1 MINQSANPIKSHVE
15 YTRTKKIWFNEPTNK
30 KQYQPVLVY
39 HSADKMQNAIKSFPA
54 LLSHGNQSG
63 QKRKNNS
70 PPGRPEENAVNQSSQ
85 EQKPQR
91 TQPKLTRWTN
101 FTSTST
107 TSTTATTSSS
117 RKESTPQ
124 SVGPS
129 AKNHHPCQ
137 KAKQT
142 PIWDPKQTAFRVLGN
157 VASFTVCR
165 LQLNVLYNTVYNLFS
180 VLCHE
185 HCHESS
191 QFKFQRLW
199 YPIVSYLT
207 ILGSS
212 VPKGRPCKWWTW
224 LKAVVVLAKEPNM
237 SSSHSRITNCVIRH
251 VRETFDGLLFA
262 SV

>member
-1 MINQSANPIKSHVE
+1 MSNIPE
-15 YTRTKKIWFNEPTNK
+15 PKKYGSMSQRRK

-39 HSADKMQNAIKSFPA
+39 HSAEKMQNAIKSFPA

-107 TSTTATTSSS
+107 TSTTTTSSS

-165 LQLNVLYNTVYNLFS
+165 LQLKCTVYNLFS

-185 HCHESS
+185 PCHESS

-251 VRETFDGLLFA
+251 VRETFDSLLLFA

>member
-1 MINQSANPIKSHVE
+1 MSQRI
-15 YTRTKKIWFNEPTNK
+15 K
-30 KQYQPVLVY
+30 KQHQLVLVY
-39 HSADKMQNAIKSFPA
+39 HSAEKMQNAIKSFPA

-70 PPGRPEENAVNQSSQ
+70 PPGRPEENAVNQSSR

-107 TSTTATTSSS
+107 TSTTTTTSSS

-165 LQLNVLYNTVYNLFS
+165 LQLNVLYIICFQFYVMSLVMNQVN
-180 VLCHE
+180 
-185 HCHESS
+185 SS
-191 QFKFQRLW
+191 SKDYDTLS
-199 YPIVSYLT
+199 YPISQ
-207 ILGSS
+207 S
-212 VPKGRPCKWWTW
+212 
-224 LKAVVVLAKEPNM
+224 
-237 SSSHSRITNCVIRH
+237 
-251 VRETFDGLLFA
+251 
-262 SV
+262 

>member
-1 MINQSANPIKSHVE
+1 MHGQEKTSSRSRTMLCRIKANSVRGQKRVSK

-30 KQYQPVLVY
+30 KQHQPVLVY
-39 HSADKMQNAIKSFPA
+39 HSAEKMQNAIKSFPA

-91 TQPKLTRWTN
+91 TQPKPTRWTN

-107 TSTTATTSSS
+107 STTTSTTTSTSSS

-142 PIWDPKQTAFRVLGN
+142 PI
-157 VASFTVCR
+157 
-165 LQLNVLYNTVYNLFS
+165 
-180 VLCHE
+180 
-185 HCHESS
+185 
-191 QFKFQRLW
+191 
-199 YPIVSYLT
+199 
-207 ILGSS
+207 
-212 VPKGRPCKWWTW
+212 
-224 LKAVVVLAKEPNM
+224 
-237 SSSHSRITNCVIRH
+237 
-251 VRETFDGLLFA
+251 
-262 SV
+262 

>member
-1 MINQSANPIKSHVE
+1 MSNIPE
-15 YTRTKKIWFNEPTNK
+15 PKKYGSMSQRRK

-39 HSADKMQNAIKSFPA
+39 HSAEKMQNAIKSFPA

-63 QKRKNNS
+63 QKRKSNS

-107 TSTTATTSSS
+107 TSTTTTSSS

-142 PIWDPKQTAFRVLGN
+142 PIWDPKQTAFRVLEN
-157 VASFTVCR
+157 VASFTVIR
-165 LQLNVLYNTVYNLFS
+165 LQLNVLYIICFQFYVMSLVMNQVNSSSKDYDTLSYPISQSEAAAYQKGGHDGELDWRLWWCWQRNLICPPATLVSQIASFVMSVRLLTVYCLP
-180 VLCHE
+180 L
-185 HCHESS
+185 
-191 QFKFQRLW
+191 
-199 YPIVSYLT
+199 
-207 ILGSS
+207 
-212 VPKGRPCKWWTW
+212 
-224 LKAVVVLAKEPNM
+224 LKATP
-237 SSSHSRITNCVIRH
+237 R
-251 VRETFDGLLFA
+251 REVELCWTQ
-262 SV
+262 

>member
-1 MINQSANPIKSHVE
+1 METNQAKKEKQFTPGSPRRKRSESKFAGAKS
-15 YTRTKKIWFNEPTNK
+15 
-30 KQYQPVLVY
+30 
-39 HSADKMQNAIKSFPA
+39 
-54 LLSHGNQSG
+54 
-63 QKRKNNS
+63 
-70 PPGRPEENAVNQSSQ
+70 
-85 EQKPQR
+85 QR
-91 TQPKLTRWTN
+91 TQPKPMRWTN
-101 FTSTST
+101 FTRTSTTTST
-107 TSTTATTSSS
+107 TSTTTTSSSS

-129 AKNHHPCQ
+129 AKNHHPCH

-157 VASFTVCR
+157 VASLKVCR
-165 LQLNVLYNTVYNLFS
+165 LQLNVLYIYIYIYKLFS
-180 VLCHE
+180 VLCHGP
-185 HCHESS
+185 CHESS
-191 QFKFQRLW
+191 QFKSCHVMSCHVHHYMVVCFGWLCACKRFQRLW

-251 VRETFDGLLFA
+251 VRETFDSLLFA

>member
-1 MINQSANPIKSHVE
+1 LINQSANHIKSHVK
-15 YTRTKKIWFNEPTNK
+15 YTRTKKIWFNEPTKK
-30 KQYQPVLVY
+30 KQYQPVLVH
-39 HSADKMQNAIKSFPA
+39 HSAEKMQNAIKSFPA

-107 TSTTATTSSS
+107 TTTSSS

-129 AKNHHPCQ
+129 AKNHHPCH

-142 PIWDPKQTAFRVLGN
+142 PI
-157 VASFTVCR
+157 
-165 LQLNVLYNTVYNLFS
+165 
-180 VLCHE
+180 
-185 HCHESS
+185 
-191 QFKFQRLW
+191 
-199 YPIVSYLT
+199 
-207 ILGSS
+207 
-212 VPKGRPCKWWTW
+212 
-224 LKAVVVLAKEPNM
+224 
-237 SSSHSRITNCVIRH
+237 
-251 VRETFDGLLFA
+251 
-262 SV
+262 